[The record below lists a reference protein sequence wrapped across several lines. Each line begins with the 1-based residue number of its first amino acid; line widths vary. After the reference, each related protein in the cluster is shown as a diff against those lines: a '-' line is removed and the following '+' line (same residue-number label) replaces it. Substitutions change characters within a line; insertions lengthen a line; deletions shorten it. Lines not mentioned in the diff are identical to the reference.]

1 MGNASGDEMGN
12 ASGDKMGRSCDDV
25 GECKRSE
32 VARGKGVGM
41 PCTVVGVR
49 RRPCVKQSASD
60 LSLYIE
66 SRGGGLV
73 STQSA
78 SDLPYHTLLLRK
90 RKKL

>member
-1 MGNASGDEMGN
+1 MGN

-32 VARGKGVGM
+32 VARKGVGM

-73 STQSA
+73 
-78 SDLPYHTLLLRK
+78 
-90 RKKL
+90 